1 MDRGRS
7 GFYRFVLKRSV
18 NMLVVLFATLVL
30 TVALVGPTMDG
41 ILANGVKYY
50 VVEDVNRRNLKF
62 QDAQERQEFID
73 AAVERQ
79 AKTLGLDEP
88 WYSPKRF
95 FNTVLRVMAL
105 DLGRSNFIT
114 SDSGSSNV
122 RDIILEKMPKTVLL
136 FTTSTIAVTIIGL
149 YLGAYVAGRPGSVA
163 DRLNSAFAVFSGSFP
178 TWWVGMLMI
187 FAFAFAYQI
196 FPARATPL
204 TAPDDPAYVGDL
216 LYHMLLPLITLVLV
230 GFGSWAYIV
239 RYFVVGILGED
250 YVAVKRA
257 TGIPERRI
265 LYSHALRNAAP
276 PIVTVVALSLAGS
289 FGGAITVEAVFDWPG
304 MGQLYYQAI
313 GMLDIPVIIGL
324 TYVSTVIFVATVFLT
339 DVIYAYFDP
348 RVKVGQ

>member
-1 MDRGRS
+1 MEA
-7 GFYRFVLKRSV
+7 GFYRFLIKRSV

-30 TVALVGPTMDG
+30 TIALLGPTMDR
-41 ILANGVKYY
+41 ILTDGVKYY
-50 VVEDVNRRNLKF
+50 VVEDVNHRNVKF
-62 QDAQERQEFID
+62 HSADERQQFIS

-79 AKTLGLDEP
+79 VHALGLDEP

-95 FNTVLRVMAL
+95 VNTVVKVMAL
-105 DLGRSNFIT
+105 DLGKSNFLT

-136 FTTSTIAVTIIGL
+136 FTTSTLVITIIGL
-149 YLGAYVAGRPGSVA
+149 YLGAYVATKSGSVI

-187 FAFAFAYQI
+187 FAFAFAYHI

-204 TAPDDPAYVGDL
+204 TAPSDPAYVGDL

-230 GFGSWAYIV
+230 GFGAWAYIV
-239 RYFVVGILGED
+239 RYFVVGVLGED
-250 YVAVKRA
+250 YIAAKRA
-257 TGIPERRI
+257 AGVSEKRVV
-265 LYSHALRNAAP
+265 YSHALKNAAP
-276 PIVTVVALSLAGS
+276 PIVTVIALSLAGS

-313 GMLDIPVIIGL
+313 GMLDIPIIIGL
-324 TYVSTVIFVATVFLT
+324 TYVSTVIFVVTVFLT
-339 DVIYAYFDP
+339 DIIYAYFDP
-348 RVKVGQ
+348 RMKVA